1 MLETVMFTISTQ
13 LSTEMLN
20 MNNFA
25 KRYYE
30 PPYHIEYNYQN
41 IHTQP
46 NLHSTSI
53 DLPNIDQDA
62 LIFYNEVETIK
73 TLLKERLNI
82 EFSTYWSPE
91 DIKNDNH
98 TLFIQ
103 CDIPKELEEDYDRLW
118 DFEVSLY
125 THLKD
130 FFAQSKKIKM
140 IALL

>member
-1 MLETVMFTISTQ
+1 MLETVIFTISTQ
-13 LSTEMLN
+13 LSTEMLDADN
-20 MNNFA
+20 LA
-25 KRYYE
+25 KKYYD
-30 PPYHIEYNYQN
+30 PYHIEYNYKN
-41 IHTQP
+41 THMQP

-53 DLPNIDQDA
+53 DTTNIDQDS

-73 TLLKERLNI
+73 TLLKERINI

-98 TLFIQ
+98 TLFIK
-103 CDIPKELEEDYDRLW
+103 CDIPKELEEDYDLLW